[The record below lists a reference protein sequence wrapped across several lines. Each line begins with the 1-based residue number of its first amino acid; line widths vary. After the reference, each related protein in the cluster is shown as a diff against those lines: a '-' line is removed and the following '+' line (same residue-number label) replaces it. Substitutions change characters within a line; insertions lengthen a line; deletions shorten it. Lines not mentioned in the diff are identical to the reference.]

1 MKVFLTAILFF
12 VSTNV
17 FAAEKSISDAEVIRA
32 AKSDSIARA
41 AFGQATSKECKATV
55 TKKPLV
61 QYDMFQINIQCTS
74 APDQY
79 TGGGLYLNITIDGQY
94 WGNGAADVQKIEI
107 QRAG

>member
-1 MKVFLTAILFF
+1 MKGRHNGHGPASLSPLW
-12 VSTNV
+12 
-17 FAAEKSISDAEVIRA
+17 
-32 AKSDSIARA
+32 
-41 AFGQATSKECKATV
+41 FGQATSKECKATV

-74 APDQY
+74 APDQN

-94 WGNGAADVQKIEI
+94 MGSGGADVQKIEI